1 MFAPPFF
8 RKEMTMR
15 KNKKRWILL
24 LLLVAL
30 LLTLGMVGLFAY
42 QDHQHAKDKETYQ
55 QVMKQAE
62 QKQSSIPDKPAK
74 RPDPS
79 KTIKVDRPTMKDLQA
94 FSQTKAYQQ
103 AIASKIGSIS
113 IPDLELVVPIIQET
127 TSAHLKAGATTYDDT
142 KLRKGNFVLLGHNM
156 GEKGILFSDI
166 PTLKKGTRLNVTV
179 GKQTAS
185 YRVTKKEVVKYTD
198 GTALL
203 PTKNEQ
209 LTLITCDK
217 GTATD
222 YRVVIT
228 AIPID

>member
-30 LLTLGMVGLFAY
+30 LLTLGMGGLFAY

-55 QVMKQAE
+55 KVMKQAA
-62 QKQSSIPDKPAK
+62 QKQSSISDKPAK

-79 KTIKVDRPTMKDLQA
+79 KTVKVERPTMKDLQA

-103 AIASKIGSIS
+103 AIINKIGSIS
-113 IPDLELVVPIIQET
+113 IPDFELVLPIIQET
-127 TSAHLKAGATTYDDT
+127 TNAHLKAGVTTYNDT
-142 KLRKGNFVLLGHNM
+142 KLGKGNFVLLGHNM
-156 GEKGILFSDI
+156 GEQGILFSDV
-166 PTLKKGTRLNVTV
+166 PTLKKGDALNVTV
-179 GKQTAS
+179 GTE
-185 YRVTKKEVVKYTD
+185 TKRYQVSKKKVVKYTD

-228 AIPID
+228 ALPMD